1 MGSGKSSGK
10 QEGSRWAERQSG
22 RRKSQHRATHR
33 GARGPPE
40 PGCDLTS
47 GKAGGVPVG
56 EPAPHGLLSGASL
69 PAAKGHM
76 LPVETGLFGVPN
88 VITVI
93 NRSPKDQQRDLS
105 LFRSNETPQQEQLN
119 TPETQ
124 GRHPIPGAVL
134 APVTKPRSQEGPQTS
149 TRWTRGVHVG
159 VTGGLQRATPRQM

>member
-10 QEGSRWAERQSG
+10 QEGSRWAERREEEPALSHPPWSP
-22 RRKSQHRATHR
+22 RAPRTRLRPDIWKS
-33 GARGPPE
+33 
-40 PGCDLTS
+40 
-47 GKAGGVPVG
+47 GGVPVG
-56 EPAPHGLLSGASL
+56 GPAPHGLLSGASL

-134 APVTKPRSQEGPQTS
+134 APVTRSQEGPQTS